1 MSQASQAVDALRAG
15 YTAEQVLDA
24 WSLVCEENESEKH
37 LVSKSQYHAWSE
49 YRMRTNAEMAP
60 FIQRPY
66 GPDFERFIESIATM
80 LTSMS
85 HRSKAE
91 LEKQA
96 GASVEQAAKRGR
108 LSTLMNKI
116 TSSF

>member
-49 YRMRTNAEMAP
+49 YRMKINAEMTP
-60 FIQRPY
+60 FIERPY
-66 GPDFERFIESIATM
+66 GPDFDRFIESVATM

-85 HRSKAE
+85 HRSKKE
-91 LEKQA
+91 LEQEID
-96 GASVEQAAKRGR
+96 SSIEQKVRRGR
-108 LSTLMNKI
+108 LSTMMSKI
-116 TSSF
+116 TSSL